1 MTPYELLHEAES
13 HGVHL
18 WAEGPALRY
27 RGAQKAVQSLLPAI
41 RRHKPELLR
50 LLSAST
56 PAFAPLDDAQ
66 LADLIASTAKI
77 NGLDPL
83 DVWRWMDLSTVEDVR
98 GGDPAVITS
107 FRGGVESAVKCDTLT
122 PPAVPHNLPFP
133 GGQHQGDT
141 DAGRVT
147 CGDCGHYQP
156 NRFGAGGIGRCA
168 VQDDP
173 PGGLLYPRI
182 ERRCPRYVTA
192 NTAGKNANTLQ
203 NGLEL

>member
-1 MTPYELLHEAES
+1 MTPYEFLHEAES

-56 PAFAPLDDAQ
+56 PAFAPLNDVQ
-66 LADLIASTAKI
+66 LANLISSTAKI
-77 NGLDPL
+77 NGLDSL
-83 DVWRWMDLSTVEDVR
+83 DLWRWMDLSTVEDVR
-98 GGDPAVITS
+98 SGDPAVITG
-107 FRGGVESAVKCDTLT
+107 FLGCIESAVKCDMLLSDGK
-122 PPAVPHNLPFP
+122 HNLPFP
-133 GGQHQGDT
+133 GEIEQQTATGL
-141 DAGRVT
+141 V
-147 CGDCGHYQP
+147 CCVDCSHYQP